1 MLRKNSFT
9 DWPGSALYFL
19 SFLLL
24 TTQDAPRQKYV
35 NTQRSHSPL
44 AFLRDTVPK
53 SMRHTEKRVL
63 PRAYHS
69 RLKIRHSSHFQA
81 TYFKEVGEKFCE
93 RNRNEKAGVWEQEF
107 KKSSDVLPVDVH
119 VLTSCCL
126 ILVPI
131 LVCFLP
137 WCSVF
142 YFLFLLIF
150 TRGCV
155 F

>member
-81 TYFKEVGEKFCE
+81 TYFKEVGENFCE
-93 RNRNEKAGVWEQEF
+93 RNRNEKAGVWEQEL
-107 KKSSDVLPVDVH
+107 KKAA
-119 VLTSCCL
+119 TCCL
-126 ILVPI
+126 STCMSSRPAAL
-131 LVCFLP
+131 F
-137 WCSVF
+137 W
-142 YFLFLLIF
+142 FLFWFVFFPGVLFFIF
-150 TRGCV
+150 YSS
-155 F
+155 